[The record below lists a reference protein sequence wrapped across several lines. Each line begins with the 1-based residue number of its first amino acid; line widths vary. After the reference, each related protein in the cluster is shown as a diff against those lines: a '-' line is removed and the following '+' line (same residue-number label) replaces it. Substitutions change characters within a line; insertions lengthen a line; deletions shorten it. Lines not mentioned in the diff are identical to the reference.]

1 MAERSSAI
9 FWVLNCPIYLL
20 RCYSIRA
27 SSNGGAGNTI
37 KLTSLMG
44 KIDTN
49 GGLISST
56 SHAGGN
62 AGAIT
67 LNSAKDIKVGD
78 IFARSRDGEVTTTGV
93 WNGGRVT
100 LDAGGNIESG
110 NITTTSITGNAG
122 KVTLEAGGD
131 IEAGAIASNTF
142 DGSGKG
148 GNISLISDRGNIQI
162 DYARS
167 DSAGG
172 KSGNITLDANK
183 KFVKVTGAINIEG
196 RPTSVYSGDYQKGS
210 IIIKHGGGS
219 QLILFKV
226 GDSSVNGTFAEIQGK
241 EGIYSKSIFPKSF
254 SWKGISI
261 ITDSSPLTDAFTS
274 TNNSFLLLSTASGGV
289 TFPSSIPPGVR
300 IDDNIRIAIQN
311 NSPVWNP
318 FWFRDKVKNG
328 GVWDYKQLN
337 RAYEDFGNFNY
348 GATGRAFGFSDITLL
363 QEAGI
368 AQVQAGTSRPEWG
381 NPGTRLNPF
390 DPGIPPYGDDPND
403 QYWIKE
409 GIRYYDEVYARNE
422 GSFYRQFEVFPTDYN
437 FRLF

>member
-1 MAERSSAI
+1 
-9 FWVLNCPIYLL
+9 
-20 RCYSIRA
+20 
-27 SSNGGAGNTI
+27 
-37 KLTSLMG
+37 
-44 KIDTN
+44 
-49 GGLISST
+49 
-56 SHAGGN
+56 
-62 AGAIT
+62 
-67 LNSAKDIKVGD
+67 
-78 IFARSRDGEVTTTGV
+78 
-93 WNGGRVT
+93 
-100 LDAGGNIESG
+100 
-110 NITTTSITGNAG
+110 
-122 KVTLEAGGD
+122 
-131 IEAGAIASNTF
+131 
-142 DGSGKG
+142 
-148 GNISLISDRGNIQI
+148 
-162 DYARS
+162 
-167 DSAGG
+167 
-172 KSGNITLDANK
+172 
-183 KFVKVTGAINIEG
+183 
-196 RPTSVYSGDYQKGS
+196 
-210 IIIKHGGGS
+210 
-219 QLILFKV
+219 
-226 GDSSVNGTFAEIQGK
+226 
-241 EGIYSKSIFPKSF
+241 
-254 SWKGISI
+254 
-261 ITDSSPLTDAFTS
+261 SSPLTDAFTS